1 MTAPESPPT
10 VPPSIGEKSRLDLVA
25 VLVAV
30 SIVSSIAAVFLYHS
44 WTNSFSPSSQPSF
57 AYLPAYS
64 LYSLNTPQS
73 VSISGSI
80 GGVSYNQIITIIL
93 TFASG
98 LLIGLAV
105 KKGLT
110 ALILGIVG
118 IVIAG
123 YVGMAFVPKVSLTYE
138 FHKWSSFFLTYIST
152 VKFGAVQL
160 TLSVI
165 LFLIG
170 LAVGLWKG

>member
-1 MTAPESPPT
+1 MFLPFAILATSTLSA
-10 VPPSIGEKSRLDLVA
+10 
-25 VLVAV
+25 
-30 SIVSSIAAVFLYHS
+30 SIAV
-44 WTNSFSPSSQPSF
+44 
-57 AYLPAYS
+57 
-64 LYSLNTPQS
+64 
-73 VSISGSI
+73 SGSI
-80 GGVSYNQIITIIL
+80 DGVSYNQIITIIL
-93 TFASG
+93 TFVSG

-118 IVIAG
+118 VVIAG
-123 YVGMAFVPKVSLTYE
+123 YVGIAFIPKISLTYE

-170 LAVGLWKG
+170 LAIGLWKG

>member
-1 MTAPESPPT
+1 MTAPESSPT
-10 VPPSIGEKSRLDLVA
+10 IPSSIGEKSRLDLAA

-44 WTNSFSPSSQPSF
+44 LTNTFSPSSQPPL

-64 LYSLNTPQS
+64 LYSLNTSQS
-73 VSISGSI
+73 VSVSGLI
-80 GGVSYNQIITIIL
+80 DGVAYNQIITIIL

-98 LLIGLAV
+98 LLIGLGL
-105 KKGLT
+105 KKGFT

-123 YVGMAFVPKVSLTYE
+123 YVGIAFIPKISLTYE
-138 FHKWSSFFLTYIST
+138 FHKWSSLFLTYIST

-160 TLSVI
+160 TLSII

-170 LAVGLWKG
+170 LAIGLWKG

>member
-1 MTAPESPPT
+1 MTTPESSPT
-10 VPPSIGEKSRLDLVA
+10 VPPSIGEKPRLDLVA

-30 SIVSSIAAVFLYHS
+30 SIVSSVAAVFLYHS
-44 WTNSFSPSSQPSF
+44 LTNTFSPPSQPPL

-64 LYSLNTPQS
+64 LYSLNTSQAVS
-73 VSISGSI
+73 VSGSI
-80 GGVSYNQIITIIL
+80 DGVSYNQIITIIL
-93 TFASG
+93 TFVSG

-118 IVIAG
+118 VVIAG
-123 YVGMAFVPKVSLTYE
+123 YVGIAFIPRISLTYE
-138 FHKWSSFFLTYIST
+138 FHKWSSFFFTYIST

-170 LAVGLWKG
+170 LAIGLWKG